1 MKDQNTLRWVLAAAI
16 IAVIASF
23 SMVSNAFVSYEWFLS
38 QGAAD
43 VWWKTRLTQLA
54 FYAIGAAAAYALYLA
69 NYLFGAF
76 RIRTNF
82 GGARFAPMLRWLY
95 LGLPLFPALLIHGPS
110 AAALWDEYVL
120 FRHGGSFGVVD
131 PILNRD
137 ASFYMFSVDF
147 YTAVIDW
154 IRVTFVFQM
163 LYAGALYLIPLRGI
177 DVSTNPGRVQKVT
190 NLLVSHVALS
200 AGFFILASAGNAY
213 FGKFMLLFDGGSDKL
228 AGAAYT
234 DVNARMGALT
244 VFFVLGILLAFTT
257 AAAGFTRRWTPPA
270 VAAGV
275 WVLVYVVLLRVY
287 PWVVQV
293 ISVRPNEMNAEK
305 PFIEHSI
312 RFTRI
317 AYNLDRVNKRPFD
330 PDGTV
335 NAAALNR
342 NPTIVKNIRL
352 WDYRPVRATYRQLQE
367 IKRYYE
373 FHDVDIDR
381 YVVNGE
387 QRQVLISAR
396 ELNQTKLPARA
407 QSWIQAQLQY
417 THGFG
422 VVASPTNRVTPA
434 GLPELWVKDF
444 PPQVLPGLPEI
455 KRPGIYYGEL
465 TDQYAVVRTAMQ
477 EIDYP
482 RGQDFAVTRY
492 EGKGGVRLGTGLRK
506 LLLSWPFDT
515 WKLLVSKEVKE
526 DSRLLYNRQ
535 IHRAVRLLAPFLQF
549 DDDPYI
555 VMGRDGHLYWMLD
568 AYTTSD
574 RFPYSQRFDREVF
587 RRVSGAGKSNNF
599 APFANI
605 NYIRNSVK
613 VVIDAYDGTIRFHI
627 FDEKDPVL
635 RAWRSFYPSLFR
647 PLSEM
652 QPFLLEHLRYP
663 EMLFL
668 LQAGIYSDY
677 HMSNPQS
684 FYNREDRWE
693 IATEQYSGKTRKVE
707 PYYTIIKLP
716 GETRPEY
723 ILMLPLVPKG
733 KQNLIAWMAA
743 RCDYGAGLLVS
754 DPKEGGARPAPGK
767 TKEASGS
774 TAPHY
779 GELMVLDFPRARQF
793 YGPIQIESRI
803 DQDAD
808 ISPQLTLWN
817 QEGSQ
822 VIRGNLLV
830 IPIENSLLYF
840 EPIYLQSRQSPFPEL
855 KRIVV
860 ADSNNVVMRETLEE
874 ALSALVSG
882 SVAVGGRA
890 VPGADASEKDKQQ
903 NTRELARSA
912 RNTLR
917 RARKAAGEGRW
928 TDYGRELER
937 LDEILNRMG
946 RGE

>member
-1 MKDQNTLRWVLAAAI
+1 MKDSPPLYRWALAALLLALLS
-16 IAVIASF
+16 AF
-23 SMVSNAFVSYEWFLS
+23 TMVSGAFTSLEWFAS
-38 QGAAD
+38 HGAAD
-43 VWWKTRLTQLA
+43 VWWKTRLIQVA
-54 FYAIGAAAAYALYLA
+54 FYLIGTVTAYALYCA
-69 NYLFGAF
+69 NYLFGTL
-76 RIRTNF
+76 RIRGHF
-82 GGARFAPMLRWLY
+82 GGARFAPALRLLY
-95 LGLPLFPALLIHGPS
+95 LGIPLLPALLIHGPS

-120 FRHGGSFGVVD
+120 FQHGGPFGVTD

-147 YTAVIDW
+147 YTALIDW
-154 IRVTFVFQM
+154 LRVTFVFQM
-163 LYAGALYLIPLRGI
+163 LYSGALYLIPLRGV
-177 DVSTNPGRVQKVT
+177 DVAANPGRLQSVT
-190 NLLVSHVALS
+190 NLLVSHVAIS
-200 AGFFILASAGNAY
+200 AGFFILATAANAY
-213 FGKFMLLFDGGSDKL
+213 FGRFMLLYDGGSDKL
-228 AGAAYT
+228 AGAAFT
-234 DVNARMGALT
+234 DVNARMGAYT

-287 PWVVQV
+287 PGVVQA

-312 RFTRI
+312 RFTRM

-330 PDGTV
+330 PAGTV
-335 NAAALNR
+335 QAAALNR

-381 YVVNGE
+381 YTVNGE
-387 QRQVLISAR
+387 LRQVLISAR
-396 ELNQTKLPARA
+396 ELNQERLPARA
-407 QSWIQAQLQY
+407 KSWIQAQLQY

-465 TDQYAVVRTAMQ
+465 TDQYAVVRTGME

-482 RGQDFAVTRY
+482 RGQDFALTRY
-492 EGKGGVRLGTGLRK
+492 EGKGGVALGAGLRK
-506 LLLSWPFDT
+506 LLLAWQFDT
-515 WKLLVSKEVKE
+515 WKLLVSKEVKT

-535 IHRAVRLLAPFLQF
+535 IHRAVRLLAPFLEF

-555 VMGRDGHLYWMLD
+555 IMGKDGRLYWMMD
-568 AYTTSD
+568 AYTTSSK
-574 RFPYSQRFDREVF
+574 FPYSQRFDREVF
-587 RRVSGAGKSNNF
+587 SRVTGAGKSDNF
-599 APFANI
+599 SRFANI

-613 VVIDAYDGTIRFHI
+613 VVIDAYDGTIRFYA
-627 FDEKDPVL
+627 FDKKDPVL
-635 RAWRSFYPSLFR
+635 GAWSSFYPKLFR

-652 QPFLLEHLRYP
+652 PTFLLEHLRYP

-668 LQAGIYSDY
+668 IQAGIYSDY
-677 HMSNPQS
+677 HMTNPQA

-693 IATEQYSGKTRKVE
+693 LATEQYAGKTRKVE
-707 PYYTIIKLP
+707 PYYTVIKLP
-716 GETRPEY
+716 GETKPEY

-743 RCDYGAGLLVS
+743 RCDFGALPPDSTAAG
-754 DPKEGGARPAPGK
+754 KQPAPELVP
-767 TKEASGS
+767 TR
-774 TAPHY
+774 Y
-779 GELMVLDFPRARQF
+779 GELVVLDLPRARQF

-803 DQDAD
+803 DQDAE

-855 KRIVV
+855 KRVVV
-860 ADSNNVVMRETLEE
+860 ADSNSVVMRETLEE

-882 SVAVGGRA
+882 SVSAGDGTR
-890 VPGADASEKDKQQ
+890 PGPMASEQEKQQ
-903 NTRELARSA
+903 NTRDLARDA

-928 TDYGRELER
+928 SDYGKELER
-937 LDEILNRMG
+937 LDETLNRMG
-946 RGE
+946 RGQ